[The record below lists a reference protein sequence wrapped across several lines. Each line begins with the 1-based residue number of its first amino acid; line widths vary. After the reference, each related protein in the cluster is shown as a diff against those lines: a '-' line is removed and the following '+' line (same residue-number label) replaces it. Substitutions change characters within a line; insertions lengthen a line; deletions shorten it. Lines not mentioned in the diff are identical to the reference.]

1 MMTDYKKFFTL
12 STFFT
17 SIIVLSSF
25 FFEFYFDLIP
35 CKLCLIQRYMWIL
48 VLICCLLAILIKINK
63 KIMSIFSLVSL
74 FLLSIIALYHSGIEY
89 GLIKNIFECTTT
101 SGLEATSIEELSNII
116 MNTKNNDCSFPQFNF
131 FGITLTNL
139 SFIASSI
146 LLILNLQVIKKILS
160 E

>member
-1 MMTDYKKFFTL
+1 MIDYKKFFTL
-12 STFFT
+12 SALFT
-17 SIIVLSSF
+17 SVIVLSSF
-25 FFEFYFDLIP
+25 FFEFYFNLIP
-35 CKLCLIQRYMWIL
+35 CKLCLVQRYMWIL
-48 VLICCLLAILIKINK
+48 VLICCFLAILIKINK
-63 KIMSIFSLVSL
+63 KIMCIFSLVSL
-74 FLLSIIALYHSGIEY
+74 FLLSIIALYHSGIEH
-89 GLIKNIFECTTT
+89 GLIKNIFECATA